1 MRTPRLRTMAPRLA
15 TLDTSIVKAEPKR
28 SDPHYSSAEHLAWR
42 AAVIRRA
49 GFQCEKCTARG
60 KLYADHIVELRDGG
74 AALDPRNGRAL
85 CASCHT
91 KKTNLERVKRYDLT
105 GSIVR

>member
-1 MRTPRLRTMAPRLA
+1 MAPRLA

-28 SDPHYSSAEHLAWR
+28 ADPHYSSAQHPAWR

-60 KLYADHIVELRDGG
+60 KLYADHIVELKDGG
-74 AALDPRNGRAL
+74 APFDLNNGRAT

-91 KKTNLERVKRYDLT
+91 KKTNVERAKRFGLT
-105 GSIVR
+105 ESIRL